1 MNDLAAKVSSE
12 PASKAVSLDDD
23 DSLPSLFG
31 RMGDELSK
39 LVDLRFNLLK
49 VEIQEDVGAYVHH
62 GVMMAIGGIIVAVGF
77 ALANIA
83 FSFFIS
89 TLFANSQLSQP
100 VKYGLGFLIIGVIY
114 LAAGGIILAVTRR
127 RLAAQDFLPRR
138 SLAEFESDK
147 QMVKT
152 VIQG

>member
-1 MNDLAAKVSSE
+1 MNDLAASGSSE
-12 PASKAVSLDDD
+12 PASKVSNRDDD

-31 RMGDELSK
+31 RMGDELTK

-49 VEIQEDVGAYVHH
+49 VEIREDVGAYVHH
-62 GVMMAIGGIIVAVGF
+62 GVMMVVGGIVVAVGF

-114 LAAGGIILAVTRR
+114 LGAGGIILAVTRR

-152 VIQG
+152 VIQR

>member
-1 MNDLAAKVSSE
+1 MNDLAASGSSE
-12 PASKAVSLDDD
+12 PASKVSNRDDD

-31 RMGDELSK
+31 RMGNELSK

-49 VEIQEDVGAYVHH
+49 VEIREDVGAYVHH
-62 GVMMAIGGIIVAVGF
+62 GVMMVVGGIVVAVGF

-114 LAAGGIILAVTRR
+114 LGAGGIILAVTRR

>member
-1 MNDLAAKVSSE
+1 MNDLAAKVSSR
-12 PASKAVSLDDD
+12 PASKPVSPDDD

-31 RMGDELSK
+31 RMGDELTK

-83 FSFFIS
+83 LSFFIS

-100 VKYGLGFLIIGVIY
+100 GKYGLGFTMTGLIY
-114 LAAGGIILAVTRR
+114 LIAGGIILAVTKR

-138 SLAEFESDK
+138 SLAELESDK

-152 VIQG
+152 LIQG

>member
-1 MNDLAAKVSSE
+1 
-12 PASKAVSLDDD
+12 
-23 DSLPSLFG
+23 
-31 RMGDELSK
+31 MGDELTK

-49 VEIQEDVGAYVHH
+49 VEIREDVGAYVHH
-62 GVMMAIGGIIVAVGF
+62 GVMMVVGGIVVAVGF
-77 ALANIA
+77 VLANIA

-114 LAAGGIILAVTRR
+114 LGAGGIILAVTRR

-152 VIQG
+152 VIHS